1 MVNGEKYPCDQ
12 YKMYQWGALKY
23 SSFCSKLNKSR
34 NLSLKTFSQALGLIL
49 WCRIMRFLSLYPDLF
64 WLSKTLQLSALDFAL
79 GLILSSALPIP
90 FTFYFDD
97 LKCFNFQRR
106 TSRWDWSCDAAERE
120 EEEQGGCHQGNWPRT
135 KGEYIFNSFLQ
146 SVFIKSPWW
155 VFWIVSGRF
164 FCFYCFYMILMRQGC
179 VYNWNR

>member
-1 MVNGEKYPCDQ
+1 MEKNTRVINTKCINGGLWSILHYVANWTNQEICLWKLSVA
-12 YKMYQWGALKY
+12 GAGIDPLVQNY
-23 SSFCSKLNKSR
+23 ALPIPLSR
-34 NLSLKTFSQALGLIL
+34 FIL
-49 WCRIMRFLSLYPDLF
+49 
-64 WLSKTLQLSALDFAL
+64 LSKMLQLSALEFAL